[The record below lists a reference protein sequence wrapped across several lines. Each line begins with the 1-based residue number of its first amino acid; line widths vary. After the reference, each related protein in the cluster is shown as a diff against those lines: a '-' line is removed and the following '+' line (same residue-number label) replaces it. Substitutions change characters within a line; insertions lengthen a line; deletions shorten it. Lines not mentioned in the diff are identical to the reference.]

1 MEQIEQ
7 IRKLFSRND
16 ICGTLYN
23 TRELTHAMEF
33 LLIFSETNFVKVT
46 KFEVL
51 KKEYAKVVVNKCLL
65 C

>member
-33 LLIFSETNFVKVT
+33 LLIFSETNFVSHKI
-46 KFEVL
+46 
-51 KKEYAKVVVNKCLL
+51 
-65 C
+65 